1 MENKQNL
8 LSKEKTQKQNR
19 IWVRI
24 ASACNNKCIFC
35 LDSDAQ
41 NWTFPDSKKIKQ
53 EIKNDIK
60 RLWK

>member
-1 MENKQNL
+1 MQNKNNL
-8 LSKEKTQKQNR
+8 LSKEATQKQNR

-41 NWTFPDSKKIKQ
+41 NGTFPDSEEVKK
-53 EIKNDIK
+53 EIKKGYKI
-60 RLWK
+60 

>member
-1 MENKQNL
+1 MQNKQNL
-8 LSKEKTQKQNR
+8 LEKEKTQKQNR

-41 NWTFPDSKKIKQ
+41 N
-53 EIKNDIK
+53 
-60 RLWK
+60 